1 MLVNLKDILKDCEQ
15 HKYAVGSFNTPTLE
29 TLRAVIRAAETLGPL
44 LSLTMPRMK
53 KR

>member
-29 TLRAVIRAAETLGPL
+29 TLR
-44 LSLTMPRMK
+44 LSFGLRRP
-53 KR
+53 

>member
-29 TLRAVIRAAETLGPL
+29 TLRAVPL